1 MSFKSNERN
10 LLTLL
15 WKGFKWLI
23 LVIVYLVDTQCKHFN
38 TFTVPT
44 GTRHQYSFCC
54 CCYIS
59 NWWSQ
64 YYYYILGSVPDVT
77 NKPTKHLMS
86 DTCDCT
92 AMLLQYITII
102 KSRWCNHKIMKQP
115 SAGLE
120 INISTHTHRHSQ
132 THTHI
137 QSMGIIMYDKKGK
150 NKTLIQWERG
160 GKQSCYICT
169 NGAAK
174 IYTFVLGK
182 WTKLYIV
189 ECLRYLQTS
198 ANMPTCK

>member
-1 MSFKSNERN
+1 MSFKSNEKN

-77 NKPTKHLMS
+77 NKPTKNLMS

-92 AMLLQYITII
+92 AMLLQYITFTII

-160 GKQSCYICT
+160 GNSPVTSVQMAQQK
-169 NGAAK
+169 
-174 IYTFVLGK
+174 YTHLCWEMNKVVHCG
-182 WTKLYIV
+182 V
-189 ECLRYLQTS
+189 S
-198 ANMPTCK
+198 